1 MTTGKSLE
9 LETAIKVLHKKL
21 NDVDFSNK
29 LSQVI
34 DPATGLIQGTKV
46 NHNDL
51 LTIVNSWNAMVE
63 SATDL
68 DKITIFVNETTLQNA
83 ISSLTD
89 IFNRFNQY
97 DANPANIQT
106 IVESKNSI
114 ETLKSYMIHFIPH
127 FKNKNAIKI
136 IEEQWKFTK
145 EKEQINKYLD
155 EAKKIA
161 ADLQQKSK
169 AINEFHQKLTNDNND
184 PSKEVGIKK
193 YIEDSYDKIKQ
204 KYNEL
209 FVTNKQ
215 SKIGEQDVSAVGE
228 IGMVDLFVKDAY
240 SKQKEVS
247 NLAKEI
253 GDKKREIEDLNTEF
267 KNQLDG
273 NEEKNIKGIKE
284 TKAEY
289 ESKMNAQQDKIDKMT
304 VDTRKALGN
313 HVEALMVKTFQDE
326 AFWKKIES
334 WVMMFLSL
342 VSLGLIGYLGYQW
355 LNSEWL
361 HSISSIP
368 QSPNAKNIPNPND
381 SENTLRWIGLIFR
394 LSVFIPLGFAF
405 WFCNKRHDMLSLL
418 SAEYRYK
425 QSICEAMIGYRA
437 RYENNDGG
445 FSENLA
451 KEYAMFFEKTFD
463 EINKNPAEK
472 INKMLMKNNLSIK
485 EITKLIDQYSSP
497 RQENN
502 SSPKKGNAN

>member
-1 MTTGKSLE
+1 MVKTEGIFLDLE
-9 LETAIKVLHKKL
+9 NLKI
-21 NDVDFSNK
+21 
-29 LSQVI
+29 LSCVVRNLWVVQRF
-34 DPATGLIQGTKV
+34 L
-46 NHNDL
+46 
-51 LTIVNSWNAMVE
+51 
-63 SATDL
+63 
-68 DKITIFVNETTLQNA
+68 
-83 ISSLTD
+83 
-89 IFNRFNQY
+89 NRFNQY

-106 IVESKNSI
+106 IVDSKGSI
-114 ETLKSYMIHFIPH
+114 ENLKSYMIHFIPY

-169 AINEFHQKLTNDNND
+169 AINEFHQKLTNDNSD

-253 GDKKREIEDLNTEF
+253 AKQKTEIEELNSEF
-267 KNQLDG
+267 TKQLDG
-273 NEEKNIKGIKE
+273 DEEKKIKGIKQ
-284 TKAEY
+284 TKSDY
-289 ESKMNAQQDKIDKMT
+289 EAKMQSQQDEINKMT
-304 VDTRKALGN
+304 IDTKKALGN
-313 HVEALMVKTFQDE
+313 HVEALMVDTFKKE
-326 AFWKKIES
+326 AFWKKFES
-334 WVMMFLSL
+334 WIMMLFSL
-342 VSLGLIGYLGYQW
+342 VSLALIGYLGYQW
-355 LNSEWL
+355 LNSDWL
-361 HSISSIP
+361 HSISSIQ
-368 QSPNAKNIPNPND
+368 QSPNAKNIQNPND
-381 SENTLRWIGLIFR
+381 SENAMRWIGLIFR

-437 RYENNDGG
+437 RYENNEGG

-472 INKMLMKNNLSIK
+472 INKMLMKNNLSAK
-485 EITKLIDQYSSP
+485 EIFNILEKYSSSKK
-497 RQENN
+497 EEI
-502 SSPKKGNAN
+502 SPKKQV

>member
-1 MTTGKSLE
+1 MSTGKSLE
-9 LETAIKVLHKKL
+9 LETATKVLHTKL
-21 NDVDFSNK
+21 NDADFSNK
-29 LSQVI
+29 LSQIV
-34 DPATGLIQGTKV
+34 DPSTGLIQGTKV
-46 NHNDL
+46 NYNDL
-51 LTIVNSWNAMVE
+51 LTIVNSWQTMLE

-68 DKITIFVNETTLQNA
+68 DKITIFIGEAILQNA
-83 ISSLTD
+83 INSLTD

-97 DANPANIQT
+97 DANPNNIHS
-106 IVESKNSI
+106 IVDSKGSI
-114 ETLKSYMIHFIPH
+114 ENLKSYMIHFVPY
-127 FKNKNAIKI
+127 FKNKNATKI

-155 EAKKIA
+155 EAKKIV

-169 AINEFHQKLTNDNND
+169 AINEFHQKLTNDNI
-184 PSKEVGIKK
+184 EVGIKK
-193 YIEDSYDKIKQ
+193 YIEDSYDKITQ

-228 IGMVDLFVKDAY
+228 IGMVDLFVKDVY
-240 SKQKEVS
+240 SKQKEVTK
-247 NLAKEI
+247 LVTEIDGKKE
-253 GDKKREIEDLNTEF
+253 EIENLKIDFN
-267 KNQLDG
+267 NQLEG
-273 NEEKNIKGIKE
+273 NKEKKIKGIKE
-284 TKAEY
+284 SKTEY
-289 ESKMNAQQDKIDKMT
+289 ETTMKVQQDSIDKMT

-334 WVMMFLSL
+334 WFMMFLSL

-368 QSPNAKNIPNPND
+368 QSPNSKNIPNPND

-437 RYENNDGG
+437 RYENNEGG

-472 INKMLMKNNLSIK
+472 INKMLMKNNLSAK
-485 EITKLIDQYSSP
+485 EILNILEKHSTSKKDEDSTKK
-497 RQENN
+497 R
-502 SSPKKGNAN
+502 A